1 MTTTATTIPFLD
13 LQAINHEYADE
24 LKAACARVI
33 DSGWYLMGE
42 ELAGFE
48 ADFSGYCGV
57 SHAVGVANG
66 LDALTL
72 VIRAWKEQGR
82 LRDGDEVIVQHNTFI
97 ATIAAIAENGLTPV
111 LVDTDLTTFNLDVG
125 AVAAAIT
132 GKTRLIVPVHLYG
145 QLAPMPELMALARQH
160 GLLVLEDCA
169 QAHGASLQGRKAG
182 SWGDAGA
189 FSFYPGKNLGALGDA
204 GAVVCGDAAL
214 ATLVRALGNYGSR
227 IKYQHEYAGVN
238 SRLDEIQAAM
248 LRVKLARLDADTE
261 RRRVIAERFSAQIRN
276 PLINVPKVTDREGHV
291 WHLFVVTCRYRD
303 ALKEYLT
310 GHGIQTNIHY
320 PLTIAEHPPY
330 RQLKIPARAQEAAQS
345 QQILSIPL
353 YHTLGDAAQARLI
366 DTLNRFMNDR

>member
-13 LQAINHEYADE
+13 LQVINHEYADE

-111 LVDTDLTTFNLDVG
+111 LVDTDLATFNLDVG

-132 GKTRLIVPVHLYG
+132 SKTRLIVPVHLYG
-145 QLAPMPELMALARQH
+145 QLAPMPELMALARHH

-276 PLINVPKVTDREGHV
+276 PLINVPKATDREGHV

-330 RQLKIPARAQEAAQS
+330 RQLKIPARAQEAAQN

-366 DTLNRFMNDR
+366 DTLNRFMNDQ

>member
-1 MTTTATTIPFLD
+1 MTIPFLD

-42 ELAGFE
+42 ELSRFE
-48 ADFSGYCGV
+48 ADFADYCAV
-57 SHAVGVANG
+57 THAVGVGNG

-72 VIRAWKEQGR
+72 VIRAWKEQGK

-97 ATIAAIAENGLTPV
+97 ATLAAIIENGLTPV
-111 LVDTDLTTFNLDVG
+111 LVDTDLATFNLDVG

-145 QLAPMPELMALARQH
+145 QLAPMPEIMALARQH

-189 FSFYPGKNLGALGDA
+189 FSFYPGKNLGALGDG
-204 GAVVCGDAAL
+204 GAVVCNDAAL

-238 SRLDEIQAAM
+238 SRLDEIQAAI

-261 RRRVIAERFSAQIRN
+261 RRRLIAERFTAQIHN
-276 PLINVPKVTDREGHV
+276 PLINVPRATHREGHV
-291 WHLFVVTCRYRD
+291 WHLFVVTCRCRD
-303 ALKEYLT
+303 ALKDYLT
-310 GHGIQTNIHY
+310 ERGIQTNIHY
-320 PLTIAEHPPY
+320 PLAIAEHPPY
-330 RQLKIPARAQEAAQS
+330 RHLTIPTRAREAAQN

-353 YHTLGDAAQARLI
+353 YHTLSDAAQVHLI
-366 DTLNRFMNDR
+366 DTLNHFGSAQ